1 MYDNL
6 ADHASRLRS
15 GLPPRGGLDLLDL
28 SLTPLWATAAAS
40 ANWSIDL
47 RRMTF
52 MLSDATCPDTA
63 RDTHTLC
70 RTASPS
76 DTPDISLI
84 GQRTAS
90 AHSQGFIVDLW

>member
-6 ADHASRLRS
+6 TDHASRLRS

-63 RDTHTLC
+63 RDTHTLSDSIAIS
-70 RTASPS
+70 RS
-76 DTPDISLI
+76 DTPVI
-84 GQRTAS
+84 GHAGQP
-90 AHSQGFIVDLW
+90 HSQGFIVDLW